1 MCVTSQTG
9 QGGLNQNKRSFDI
22 MSITKTEQQS
32 LKNPLKKVSEIDL
45 SLHSFTNAEVDLM
58 RLLES
63 FMKLQHD
70 LEFLELRFKDL
81 RQQITNVILR

>member
-1 MCVTSQTG
+1 
-9 QGGLNQNKRSFDI
+9 